1 MNTDMISSPSQSSGH
16 QKSDSAAWNLLPETA
31 SRTRVTTRE
40 KDVIYLI
47 AEGLTTDEIARAL
60 FISVETIKSHKKNIF
75 HKLGTRNC
83 AMTVM
88 RAIQY
93 ELIPIAPLMQPMV

>member
-1 MNTDMISSPSQSSGH
+1 MNTEMTSIQPESSGH
-16 QKSDSAAWNLLPETA
+16 QKSDLALCNLGLQTTLQ
-31 SRTRVTTRE
+31 TRVTPRE

-47 AEGLTTDEIARAL
+47 AEGLTTDEIANAL
-60 FISVETIKSHKKNIF
+60 FVSIETIKSHKKNIF

-93 ELIPIAPLMQPMV
+93 DLIPIAPAM